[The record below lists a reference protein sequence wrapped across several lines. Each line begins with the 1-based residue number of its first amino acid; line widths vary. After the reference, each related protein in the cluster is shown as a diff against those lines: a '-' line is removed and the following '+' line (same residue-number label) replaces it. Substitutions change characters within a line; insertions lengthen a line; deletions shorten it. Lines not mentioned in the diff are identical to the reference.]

1 MKEKKSAIVY
11 HKSDLDGVASAAIA
25 SIYENRKG
33 NVFVHVP
40 YSYED
45 DVNIVLK
52 KVDECEVVYV
62 LDVSFGAESKSIFR
76 KWLDE
81 GKSLMWID
89 HHKGIIED
97 SKTWGFVVPG
107 LRRVGVGACALASD
121 LLMGKVPAIVRCLSD
136 YDVWNKE
143 SGLGWDTVVAVQYA
157 LRSKIRLNVLIAL
170 SYLYDHF
177 KENMKDNEIDLIFY
191 DLAKEGRAII
201 NYMAG
206 KNEDEVSRYS
216 FEAYVDEVK
225 VVAMNTT
232 EFSSKVFDSL
242 TPDWLDG
249 RKIKAL
255 MPFCI
260 MPGGKVRF
268 SLYECVEDSADCCEV
283 SKRFGGGG
291 HAGAAGFVLDVT
303 DIRFREFIEKH
314 KLISQ

>member
-1 MKEKKSAIVY
+1 
-11 HKSDLDGVASAAIA
+11 
-25 SIYENRKG
+25 
-33 NVFVHVP
+33 
-40 YSYED
+40 
-45 DVNIVLK
+45 
-52 KVDECEVVYV
+52 
-62 LDVSFGAESKSIFR
+62 
-76 KWLDE
+76 
-81 GKSLMWID
+81 MWID

-97 SKTWGFVVPG
+97 SKTWGFTVPG
-107 LRRVGVGACALASD
+107 LRRVGTGACALASD

-143 SGLGWDTVVAVQYA
+143 SELGWDTVVAVQYA

-177 KENMKDNEIDLIFY
+177 KENMKDNEVDLIFY

-206 KNEDEVSRYS
+206 KNEQEVSAYS

-255 MPFCI
+255 MPLGERGYLSRTSR
-260 MPGGKVRF
+260 PRNAF
-268 SLYECVEDSADCCEV
+268 SPPHPLRWKTGNAFLPQTCKPADY
-283 SKRFGGGG
+283 
-291 HAGAAGFVLDVT
+291 
-303 DIRFREFIEKH
+303 
-314 KLISQ
+314 Q